1 MKLLQRLRRRV
12 LLARLP
18 GILLTL
24 LPGLALVAA
33 VAPALWQLVWGP
45 RDLYAMTAGEL
56 NGSYAAANM
65 DTIWDWY
72 ADTVSTG
79 PTGGETV
86 TAREYLVPLADG
98 KTFIGVVVPA
108 RLIPQGDRVLEQTTL
123 WRSDPDNYFW
133 DGSSLTVRGSI
144 RPMDQETQL
153 LYYSY
158 LKEYYGVTEEDLQ
171 NFLPLVLVHGQVD
184 GLTGPEIVLLGMAAI
199 LLLSLSAVQ
208 VSRALRAMLGL
219 QVGRYCA
226 GRPYPEE
233 AAAEV
238 DRLCR
243 EQLPAS
249 RLRVGRDWLVY
260 EDGAHS
266 WVLQTGDAAWVYIAR
281 AARDRAGLRVLVYS
295 RSEPPRMHRHEIR
308 VHSLLEARQVIDR
321 LWPALPEAV
330 FGYSRTR
337 AQAYHDHPA
346 RFGRRT
352 DPDSR
357 VWDVPL
363 S

>member
-1 MKLLQRLRRRV
+1 MKLLQRLRRRI

-24 LPGLALVAA
+24 LPGLALVAV
-33 VAPALWQLVWGP
+33 VAPVLWQLARGP
-45 RDLYAMTAGEL
+45 KDLYAMTAEEVY
-56 NGSYAAANM
+56 GSYAAANI

-79 PTGGETV
+79 PTGAETV

-98 KTFIGVVVPA
+98 KTFIGVMVPA
-108 RLIPQGDRVLEQTTL
+108 RLIPQGDKVLEQTNL

-144 RPMDQETQL
+144 RYMDGETLL

-158 LKEYYGVTEEDLQ
+158 LKETYGVTEETLD
-171 NFLPLVLVHGQVD
+171 NFLPLMLVHGQVD
-184 GLTGPEIVLLGMAAI
+184 GLTGPEVVLLGLAAI
-199 LLLSLSAVQ
+199 LLLVLSAVQ
-208 VSRALRAMLGL
+208 VSRALRDMLGL
-219 QVGRYCA
+219 QVDRYCA
-226 GRPYPEE
+226 ACPNPEE

-238 DRLCR
+238 DLLCR
-243 EQLPAS
+243 SQVPVGK
-249 RLRVGRDWLVY
+249 LRVGRDWLVY
-260 EDGAHS
+260 EDGARS
-266 WVLQTGDAAWVYIAR
+266 WVLRTKDAAWVYIAR
-281 AARDRAGLRVLVYS
+281 AARGRPGLRVLVYS
-295 RSEPPRMHRHEIR
+295 RHEPPRMHRHEIR
-308 VHSLLEARQVIDR
+308 VDSLLEARQVVDW
-321 LWPALPEAV
+321 LQPALPEAV

-337 AQAYHDHPA
+337 AQAYHSYPG
-346 RFGRRT
+346 RFGRQT